1 MRLLLAL
8 AARTGDRTLLLAI
21 VTWESLPEQ
30 VGTQL
35 RSMTQMISF
44 VGPQMVA
51 SSKSGTRA
59 ALNNLAAWCSDVP
72 SRR

>member
-21 VTWESLPEQ
+21 ATWESLPEQ

-51 SSKSGTRA
+51 SSKSGTGA